1 MALAEMTVDK
11 VQVDDGADESQTI
24 NRYHLTYHIMSLIS
38 GQNMIPIPSPL
49 FIKYSCSKNAIPFN
63 SLDCYALFITGMG
76 NINFRNQFS
85 SQM

>member
-1 MALAEMTVDK
+1 MTEQMK
-11 VQVDDGADESQTI
+11 ANNQQVPLDVSH
-24 NRYHLTYHIMSLIS
+24 NIS
-38 GQNMIPIPSPL
+38 DIGPKHDTHPSPL
-49 FIKYSCSKNAIPFN
+49 FIKYSCGKNAIPFN